1 MPTAAEGTN
10 GRVRTWVLVVG
21 ALAGIAIAAAGIAV
35 AQSRAPL
42 SAGTEG
48 QLRTA
53 IVGFEFAKASS
64 GPECLIGKKLTLA
77 DKAILQARFR
87 RRIQRFAGG
96 PELQEWQSW
105 NYARALIED
114 EWDTRQLTGC
124 TGRITYRDFRHRN
137 ADGGVVVRAGVEQR
151 YAVVTWDAEAGRAV
165 PHDDWVTG
173 VSVNDYV
180 LRKSGGVWKV
190 FGTDH
195 WMFYDPATGQL
206 GTGP

>member
-1 MPTAAEGTN
+1 MPAAAGGTN
-10 GRVRTWVLVVG
+10 GRVRTWVLVG
-21 ALAGIAIAAAGIAV
+21 ALAAIAIAAAGIAV
-35 AQSRAPL
+35 ARSRVPL
-42 SAGTEG
+42 SSDTEA
-48 QLRTA
+48 QVRKA
-53 IVGFEFAKASS
+53 IIGFELAKASTR
-64 GPECLIGKKLTLA
+64 PNNMVGKKLTPE
-77 DKAILQARFR
+77 DKAVLQARFL

-124 TGRITYRDFRHRN
+124 SGKIIYWDFRHRN
-137 ADGGVVVRAGVEQR
+137 ADGGMAVRAGVEQR

-180 LRKSGGVWKV
+180 LKKSGGVWKV
-190 FGTDH
+190 FGADH
-195 WMFYDPATGQL
+195 WMLYDPATGQL